1 MLLWGA
7 TGHVGGSVARAV
19 LAAGQAVTVIT
30 RSEAKAQFWRE
41 QGAEAA
47 VLDVRDVPALAAMF
61 QKARRAFVLNP
72 PASPALN
79 TDAEERRTMQA
90 ILRALQS
97 AGLEKIVLQS
107 TYGAQP
113 GAHSGDL
120 GVLYEF
126 EEGAR
131 TLETPLCV
139 VRAAYYMSNWTMGSE
154 AVRSTGILETMLPA
168 TQRVP
173 MVAPQDVGAVAA
185 RLLMASVAET
195 GVYSVEGPAWYSP
208 ADVAQ
213 ALAAVLGRSVRAAS
227 LARAD
232 WLAAYRRAGFSEEAA
247 RSYAHMTD
255 IFISQ
260 AYESPAN
267 PLKARRICTPIF
279 SRFLG
284 SNKSEQRS
292 CLHSRR

>member
-1 MLLWGA
+1 MFVVMGA

-41 QGAEAA
+41 QGADAA
-47 VLDVRDVPALAAMF
+47 VLDVRDVPALAAVF

-90 ILRALQS
+90 ILRALQG

-139 VRAAYYMSNWTMGSE
+139 VRAAYYMSNWTMGRE
-154 AVRSTGILETMLPA
+154 AIRSTGILETMLPA
-168 TQRVP
+168 AQRVP

-185 RLLMASVAET
+185 QLLMAPVAET
-195 GVYSVEGPAWYSP
+195 GLYSIEGPAWYSP

-213 ALAAVLGRSVRAAS
+213 ALAAVLGRSVRVAS

-232 WLAAYRRAGFSEEAA
+232 WLAAYRRTGFSEEAA

-267 PLKARRICTPIF
+267 PLKGATDLYIYF
-279 SRFLG
+279 QQVFGL
-284 SNKSEQRS
+284 KQR
-292 CLHSRR
+292 

>member
-1 MLLWGA
+1 MFVVMGA

-19 LAAGQAVTVIT
+19 LVAGQAVTVIT

-47 VLDVRDVPALAAMF
+47 VLDVRDVPALAAVF

-79 TDAEERRTMQA
+79 TDAEERRSMQA
-90 ILRALQS
+90 ILRALQG

-139 VRAAYYMSNWTMGSE
+139 VRAAYYMSNWTMGIE
-154 AVRSTGILETMLPA
+154 AVKSTGILETMLPA
-168 TQRVP
+168 TQSVP

-185 RLLMASVAET
+185 QALMAPVAET

-213 ALAAVLGRSVRAAS
+213 ALAAVLGRSVRVAS

-232 WLAAYRRAGFSEEAA
+232 WLAAYCRAGFSEEAA

-267 PLKARRICTPIF
+267 PLKGATDLYTYF
-279 SRFLG
+279 QQVFGLKQS
-284 SNKSEQRS
+284 
-292 CLHSRR
+292 

>member
-1 MLLWGA
+1 MFVVMGA

-30 RSEAKAQFWRE
+30 RSEAKAQLWRE

-47 VLDVRDVPALAAMF
+47 VLDVRDVPALAAVF

-90 ILRALQS
+90 ILRALQG

-139 VRAAYYMSNWTMGSE
+139 VRAAYYMSNWAMGSE
-154 AVRSTGILETMLPA
+154 AIRSTGLLETMLPA

-185 RLLMASVAET
+185 QLLMAPVAET
-195 GVYSVEGPAWYSP
+195 GLYSIEGPAWYSP

-213 ALAAVLGRSVRAAS
+213 ALAAVLGRSVRVAS

-267 PLKARRICTPIF
+267 PLKGATD
-279 SRFLG
+279 
-284 SNKSEQRS
+284 
-292 CLHSRR
+292 LHTYFQQVFGLKQN